1 MAALQIIV
9 LVTAVMTA
17 QRVQVATA
25 NVHLVIVQRVI
36 VTAVHQTTASVTVL
50 RVQVATVLQV
60 DIQATT
66 QDSNHVAK
74 MATQIVVL
82 VLATQKVI
90 VALLVAMKAAVM
102 ATQTVVQ
109 ALAAQKAIVVA
120 TSSAAL
126 NVLMATAQLVVHVT
140 LLNLKTKDS
149 EY

>member
-1 MAALQIIV
+1 
-9 LVTAVMTA
+9 
-17 QRVQVATA
+17 
-25 NVHLVIVQRVI
+25 
-36 VTAVHQTTASVTVL
+36 VTVL

-60 DIQATT
+60 AIQATT
-66 QDSNHVAK
+66 QASNHVAK